1 MRRLA
6 RISYTFIRMF
16 NRPIFPKPVAFA
28 LARWLVL
35 LTGWVWLGAQG
46 QRLGWALAS
55 GVVPVA
61 LWWVMRLCFARM
73 AIVQGLPRSASF
85 VLGLLTSL
93 GGLLISLFP
102 QLGFTAL
109 LLLAVLWAAWLVLL
123 DSAAAATQCSRR
135 WVGWPPLLAA
145 GLCALAIATPLA
157 TPPATPFATPL
168 STPLVAAL
176 IAAFGAVAVPVLLL
190 AAVWLSRDLPIHRT
204 SWCCHTRGR
213 ESQPASV
220 ISASAM
226 GLMMGTLWLGSAWC
240 SAAGW
245 SNAQVV
251 VLHLALM
258 SVLPSLTRL
267 DVIPSQL
274 PYLLSQRVPLALI
287 VAASL
292 VLLSGTQPTYGLVG
306 MGLLSVAWA
315 IRSSRQYEVKRV
327 HDLWSVLSGPALLLL
342 VGWLSPLYGPQTLQ
356 WAYGLLGIMA
366 FIALATTIVLAK
378 RQQPQKLRLSDISL
392 Y

>member
-1 MRRLA
+1 
-6 RISYTFIRMF
+6 MF
-16 NRPIFPKPVAFA
+16 NKPIVPKPVAFA

-35 LTGWVWLGAQG
+35 LSGWVWLGAQG
-46 QRLGWALAS
+46 QRLSWTIAS
-55 GVVPVA
+55 GIVPVT
-61 LWWVMRLCFARM
+61 LWWVMRICFASM
-73 AIVQGLPRSASF
+73 AVVQGLPRSASF

-102 QLGFTAL
+102 HLGFTAL
-109 LLLAVLWAAWLVLL
+109 LLLAVLWAAWLVVL
-123 DSAAAATQCSRR
+123 DSAAAASQCSRR

-145 GLCALAIATPLA
+145 GLCGLAIAAPLATPLA
-157 TPPATPFATPL
+157 IPL
-168 STPLVAAL
+168 STPLTTAL
-176 IAAFGAVAVPVLLL
+176 LAAFGAVAVPVLLL
-190 AAVWLSRDLPIHRT
+190 AAVWLSRDPPIRSASWGSHT
-204 SWCCHTRGR
+204 SGHD
-213 ESQPASV
+213 SQPASV
-220 ISASAM
+220 IPASAM

-267 DVIPSQL
+267 DVIPRQL
-274 PYLLSQRVPLALI
+274 PDLLSRRVPLALI
-287 VAASL
+287 VTASL

-315 IRSSRQYEVKRV
+315 IRSPHQYKVRRV
-327 HDLWSVLSGPALLLL
+327 HDHGSVLSGPALLLL
-342 VGWLSPLYGPQTLQ
+342 VGWLSPLYGPQALQ

-366 FIALATTIVLAK
+366 FITLAMTTVVAK
-378 RQQPQKLRLSDISL
+378 RQQPEKLKLSDITQ